1 MFTPKALV
9 RLGYQHEGK
18 EVDDD
23 EDLVVDVRGGSRS
36 STTSNNGGSGSA
48 VTFGP
53 ESSKEFIA
61 GEVVDDYVVLRSIE
75 RLV

>member
-9 RLGYQHEGK
+9 RLGYQHEGE
-18 EVDDD
+18 EVDNH
-23 EDLVVDVRGGSRS
+23 ENLVVDVRGGSRS
-36 STTSNNGGSGSA
+36 STTGNNGGSGSA

-53 ESSKEFIA
+53 ESSKECLA
-61 GEVVDDYVVLRSIE
+61 GEVVEDDVVLRSVE